1 MGRRGCGTARQP
13 CNNQTRRNSY
23 TMGRAMQTRA
33 CGGKRAHDMSSR
45 CDWRAGHA
53 MAFGSVA
60 GDVVLTHQRGH
71 GDTHGRPRAQDDA
84 ADAHEGKQVVATAA
98 DKSNLENP
106 KIATAANKTLYSI
119 PTEQIVHQP
128 RGTFHSL
135 FLLHSRSIGL
145 LAHEEHFKQIPLS
158 ACYMRRSTIMRS
170 PL

>member
-33 CGGKRAHDMSSR
+33 CGGKRAHDMSLR

-106 KIATAANKTLYSI
+106 KSQLQQTRHSTVYQQNRLFISPVAPFTHSSCCTAEALVCLLTKSTSSKFHFLRATCGA
-119 PTEQIVHQP
+119 Q
-128 RGTFHSL
+128 
-135 FLLHSRSIGL
+135 RS
-145 LAHEEHFKQIPLS
+145 
-158 ACYMRRSTIMRS
+158 
-170 PL
+170 